1 MDYLQ
6 NETAAFEWFKANHD
20 ADAQLIGG
28 FDSTQSDIYSHKYQ
42 CYVEVKMISSTASAR
57 CGQFTEGTIDKNPY
71 AIHLINE
78 KNLND
83 NLINFV
89 RYHYGQKDVG
99 YFIVGTEGN
108 YTLMSLAAFLE
119 NAEFTLAKPYH
130 KKSGTSPCPKKYFD
144 DLAAMDDFEVVEGR
158 MFCRDGKRFG
168 EYFYHNGV
176 KFFISVKSGGEVRKC
191 STTNN
196 LTYHIEVKMK

>member
-1 MDYLQ
+1 
-6 NETAAFEWFKANHD
+6 
-20 ADAQLIGG
+20 
-28 FDSTQSDIYSHKYQ
+28 
-42 CYVEVKMISSTASAR
+42 MISSTASAR

-144 DLAAMDDFEVVEGR
+144 TLAAMDDFAIIDGR
-158 MFCRDGKRFG
+158 MFCNNTNRFG
-168 EYFYHNGV
+168 EYFYHEGV
-176 KFFISVKSGGEVRKC
+176 KFFISVKSNGEVRKC